1 MVLMKVDFG
10 GQYRLLRES
19 NLHVVAALFWR
30 NSCTRVTF
38 VGTSAVGY
46 ARWLEVLATVEKLW
60 CAARARANGIAQY
73 LKVLLI
79 PDNSLNDATQFD
91 QGV

>member
-38 VGTSAVGY
+38 VVTSAVGHE
-46 ARWLEVLATVEKLW
+46 RWLEVLATVEKLR
-60 CAARARANGIAQY
+60 CAVRARERY
-73 LKVLLI
+73 CSI
-79 PDNSLNDATQFD
+79 PQSASNS
-91 QGV
+91 G